1 MCACQLDLSQQ
12 ASCAI
17 AGQAEYTNVLIVF
30 IIECSIKLER
40 HLHTMGEIVSLFSYM
55 WKAYISVHLY
65 TLVHVP
71 MCHDA
76 GCTYMFYA
84 KRC

>member
-1 MCACQLDLSQQ
+1 M
-12 ASCAI
+12 
-17 AGQAEYTNVLIVF
+17 
-30 IIECSIKLER
+30 KLER

-55 WKAYISVHLY
+55 WQAYISVHLY

-84 KRC
+84 KRCFTVDFFIPRVALTVVHYAH